1 MHIQIYEIFFHRL
14 YRKVRNSFLLAFLFY
29 LYLNEEKGM
38 IDMCKKLFFSLFLAS
53 IVVISGCGKEENT
66 TGNEMENT
74 GELNATITDSA
85 TNEIENVKEVELSA
99 NKPMTN
105 SEEIQEVRD
114 LLWEEYLAEIRA
126 DETRKNEVDNQVM
139 AYGEVN
145 MKYGIQIKGE
155 PDEQGYPLYIALHG
169 GGASD
174 TPETNNQQWT
184 QMALYYNKN
193 VKNGI
198 YINPR
203 GVRDTWDT
211 HGNPES
217 YPLYDRL
224 IENMIAFY
232 DVDPNRVYLLGFS
245 AGGDGVYMITPK
257 MTDRFAAANM
267 SAGHPNGINLA
278 NLYNM
283 PIQLQ
288 VGIFDTAYNRNTVTA
303 EYDVVLD
310 KLAQTYGG
318 GYLHNVFI
326 HTQYGHNFYDNRTLE
341 QEVLAD
347 PVAWLE
353 NGDTTSVMA
362 NANAIH
368 YLNQYTREALPKRV
382 IWDFTNRASMR
393 DVESFYWLSASKDV
407 TEGMIIASYDK
418 ETNSITIEE
427 NSANGPVKVLIS
439 NDMLDVFAPI
449 TVNTPSRSYE
459 VTVTLEYD
467 LLKST
472 TYERGDKNYQFVASI
487 LLE

>member
-1 MHIQIYEIFFHRL
+1 
-14 YRKVRNSFLLAFLFY
+14 
-29 LYLNEEKGM
+29 
-38 IDMCKKLFFSLFLAS
+38 MCKKLFFSLFLAS
-53 IVVISGCGKEENT
+53 IVVISGCAKEEITNQKET
-66 TGNEMENT
+66 ENI
-74 GELNATITDSA
+74 EEINATDS
-85 TNEIENVKEVELSA
+85 EIEEVEKVITSA
-99 NKPMTN
+99 DKPLTN
-105 SEEIQEVRD
+105 NAEIREVRE
-114 LLWEEYLAEIRA
+114 LLWEEYLAEIRE
-126 DETRKNEVDNQVM
+126 DETRKSEVDNRVM
-139 AYGEVN
+139 AYGEVS
-145 MKYGIQIKGE
+145 MKYGMQIKGD

-174 TPETNNQQWT
+174 TPEINNQQWT

-267 SAGHPNGINLA
+267 SAGHPNGVNLA

-288 VGIFDTAYNRNTVTA
+288 VGILDTAYNRNTVTA
-303 EYDVVLD
+303 EYDAVLD
-310 KLAQTYGG
+310 ELAKTYKG

-362 NANAIH
+362 NTNAIE
-368 YLNQYTREALPKRV
+368 YLKQYTRTALPERV
-382 IWDFTNRASMR
+382 VWEFTNRANLR
-393 DVESFYWLSASKDV
+393 EVESFYWLSASYDV
-407 TEGMIIASYDK
+407 TEGVIIASYDK
-418 ETNSITIEE
+418 TTNSITIEE
-427 NSANGPVKVLIS
+427 NSANGPVTILIS
-439 NDMLDVFAPI
+439 NDMLDVFSPI
-449 TVNTPSRSYE
+449 TVNTPNQSYE
-459 VTVTLEYD
+459 VTVTPDYE
-467 LLKST
+467 LLKRT
-472 TYERGDKNYQFVASI
+472 TYERGDKNYQFIASI
-487 LLE
+487 TIE

>member
-1 MHIQIYEIFFHRL
+1 
-14 YRKVRNSFLLAFLFY
+14 
-29 LYLNEEKGM
+29 
-38 IDMCKKLFFSLFLAS
+38 MCKKLFFSLFLAS
-53 IVVISGCGKEENT
+53 IIVISGCAKEEITNQ
-66 TGNEMENT
+66 NETENI
-74 GELNATITDSA
+74 GEINSTDS
-85 TNEIENVKEVELSA
+85 EIEEVEKVITSA
-99 NKPMTN
+99 DKPLTN
-105 SEEIQEVRD
+105 NAEIREVRE
-114 LLWEEYLAEIRA
+114 LLWEEYLAEIRE
-126 DETRKNEVDNQVM
+126 DETRKSEVDNRVM
-139 AYGEVN
+139 AYGEVS
-145 MKYGIQIKGE
+145 MKYGMQIKGD

-174 TPETNNQQWT
+174 TPEINNQQWT

-267 SAGHPNGINLA
+267 SAGHPNGVNLA

-288 VGIFDTAYNRNTVTA
+288 VGILDTAYNRNTVTA
-303 EYDVVLD
+303 EYDAVLD

-362 NANAIH
+362 NTNAIE
-368 YLNQYTREALPKRV
+368 YLKQYTRTALPERIV
-382 IWDFTNRASMR
+382 WEFTNRANLR
-393 DVESFYWLSASKDV
+393 EVESFYWLSASYDV
-407 TEGMIIASYDK
+407 TEGVIIASYDK
-418 ETNSITIEE
+418 TTNSITIEE
-427 NSANGPVKVLIS
+427 NSANGPVTVLIS

-449 TVNTPSRSYE
+449 TVNTPNKSYE
-459 VTVTLEYD
+459 VTVTPDYE
-467 LLKST
+467 LLKRT
-472 TYERGDKNYQFVASI
+472 TYERGDKNYQFITSI
-487 LLE
+487 TIE

>member
-1 MHIQIYEIFFHRL
+1 
-14 YRKVRNSFLLAFLFY
+14 
-29 LYLNEEKGM
+29 
-38 IDMCKKLFFSLFLAS
+38 MCKKLFFSLFLAS
-53 IVVISGCGKEENT
+53 IIVISGCAKEEITNQ
-66 TGNEMENT
+66 NETENI
-74 GELNATITDSA
+74 GEINSTDS
-85 TNEIENVKEVELSA
+85 EIEEVEKVITSA
-99 NKPMTN
+99 DKPLTN
-105 SEEIQEVRD
+105 NAEIREVRE
-114 LLWEEYLAEIRA
+114 LLWEEYLAEIRE
-126 DETRKNEVDNQVM
+126 DETRKSEVDNRVM
-139 AYGEVN
+139 AYGEVS
-145 MKYGIQIKGE
+145 MKYGMQIKGD

-169 GGASD
+169 GGSSD
-174 TPETNNQQWT
+174 TPELNNQQWS

-267 SAGHPNGINLA
+267 SAGHPNGVNLA

-288 VGIFDTAYNRNTVTA
+288 VGILDTAYNRNTVTA
-303 EYDVVLD
+303 EYDAVLD

-362 NANAIH
+362 NTNAIE
-368 YLNQYTREALPKRV
+368 YLKQYTRTALPERIV
-382 IWDFTNRASMR
+382 WEFTNRANLR
-393 DVESFYWLSASKDV
+393 EVESFYWLSASYDV
-407 TEGMIIASYDK
+407 TEGVMIASYDK
-418 ETNSITIEE
+418 TTNSITIEE
-427 NSANGPVKVLIS
+427 NSANGPVIVLIS

-449 TVNTPSRSYE
+449 TVNTPEGSYE
-459 VTVTLEYD
+459 VTVTPDYE

-472 TYERGDKNYQFVASI
+472 TYERGDKNYQFIASI
-487 LLE
+487 TIE

>member
-1 MHIQIYEIFFHRL
+1 
-14 YRKVRNSFLLAFLFY
+14 
-29 LYLNEEKGM
+29 
-38 IDMCKKLFFSLFLAS
+38 MCKKLFFSLFLAS
-53 IVVISGCGKEENT
+53 IVVISGCAKEEITNQKET
-66 TGNEMENT
+66 ENI
-74 GELNATITDSA
+74 EEINATDS
-85 TNEIENVKEVELSA
+85 EIEEVEKVITSA
-99 NKPMTN
+99 DKPLTN
-105 SEEIQEVRD
+105 NAEIREVRE
-114 LLWEEYLAEIRA
+114 LLWEEYLAEIRE
-126 DETRKNEVDNQVM
+126 DETRKSEVDNRVM
-139 AYGEVN
+139 AYGEVS
-145 MKYGIQIKGE
+145 MKYGMQIKGD

-174 TPETNNQQWT
+174 TPEINNQQWT

-267 SAGHPNGINLA
+267 SAGHPNGVNLA

-288 VGIFDTAYNRNTVTA
+288 VGILDTAYNRNTVTA
-303 EYDVVLD
+303 EYDAVLD
-310 KLAQTYGG
+310 ELAKTYKG

-362 NANAIH
+362 NTNAIE
-368 YLNQYTREALPKRV
+368 YLKQYTRTALPERV
-382 IWDFTNRASMR
+382 VWEFTNRANLR
-393 DVESFYWLSASKDV
+393 EVESFYWLSASYDV
-407 TEGMIIASYDK
+407 TEGVIIASYDK
-418 ETNSITIEE
+418 TTNSITIEE
-427 NSANGPVKVLIS
+427 NSANGPVTVLIS
-439 NDMLDVFAPI
+439 NDMLDVFSPI
-449 TVNTPSRSYE
+449 TVNTPNKSYE
-459 VTVTLEYD
+459 VTVTPDYE
-467 LLKST
+467 LLKRT
-472 TYERGDKNYQFVASI
+472 TYERGDKNYQFIASI
-487 LLE
+487 TIE